1 MDYQKQR
8 AREQRRR
15 RALGW
20 REDGVRCGGMCTHS
34 EVLLQRVSILLLQ
47 VDRKEVGRGCDS
59 DGNGVHTWTMR
70 HGDISMP
77 NNKDMKKHGSKMQI
91 NPFKNGGFGSSR
103 LSVLSVKKLT
113 ALTHQQQKSTNVQ
126 QKTYHFIKKKG
137 NKKQLLTAQQRTISV
152 CCDAS
157 SIRPHLRKL
166 NH

>member
-77 NNKDMKKHGSKMQI
+77 NNKNMKKHGSKMQI
-91 NPFKNGGFGSSR
+91 NPFKNGGFGLSR
-103 LSVLSVKKLT
+103 LSVLSVKKRT
-113 ALTHQQQKSTNVQ
+113 ALTHQQQKSANVQ
-126 QKTYHFIKKKG
+126 QKTHHFIKK
-137 NKKQLLTAQQRTISV
+137 
-152 CCDAS
+152 
-157 SIRPHLRKL
+157 RK
-166 NH
+166 